1 MVYAERLETP
11 EDFID
16 AIQLAVKREHI
27 AAMYGLPK
35 SGDETWTTSG
45 ELLEKIAIK
54 SGRLLKGGEPC
65 VRTAAI
71 MVICDYQRGRLPH
84 YVAPPELKEDGV
96 KDNQTLKKKE
106 VGVAGGVKDT
116 SKIQYP
122 SSQDCQ

>member
-1 MVYAERLETP
+1 
-11 EDFID
+11 
-16 AIQLAVKREHI
+16 
-27 AAMYGLPK
+27 MYGLPK
-35 SGDETWTTSG
+35 SGDETLTTSG

-65 VRTAAI
+65 VRTTAI

-96 KDNQTLKKKE
+96 KDDQTLKKKE

-116 SKIQYP
+116 WKIQYP

>member
-1 MVYAERLETP
+1 MCA
-11 EDFID
+11 D
-16 AIQLAVKREHI
+16 H
-27 AAMYGLPK
+27 
-35 SGDETWTTSG
+35 GDY
-45 ELLEKIAIK
+45 
-54 SGRLLKGGEPC
+54 
-65 VRTAAI
+65 
-71 MVICDYQRGRLPH
+71 VICDYQRGRLPH